1 MAPDLSGKKILITRE
16 HTQATTFAK
25 KIINAGGVPIA
36 APLIRFEK
44 AKNEKQIHEIIDSI
58 RPKDC
63 LVFTSTNGV
72 AYFFDFLTEHNIHI
86 TKLSECIFAAVGRK
100 TKKLIED
107 KGFPVT
113 IIPKEYVAER
123 LAEEIA
129 ANASS
134 SQHIFLFRGNLARE
148 ILINKLTDKGFSV
161 TDAKLYETI
170 HNVEDGQNIEH
181 LLKQNELDYITFTSS
196 STVDAFMKVMKNRD
210 LDSLLS
216 GVTLVSIGPITH
228 QTLTNYGFN
237 GIVCETY
244 TIDAMINRMKT
255 HIQSERK

>member
-16 HTQATTFAK
+16 HTQATTFAE
-25 KIINAGGVPIA
+25 KIKNAGGVPIVT
-36 APLIRFEK
+36 PLIRFEK
-44 AKNEKQIHEIIDSI
+44 AKNEKQIHEIIDRI

-72 AYFFDFLTEHNIHI
+72 AYFFDFLTEHKIHI
-86 TKLSECIFAAVGRK
+86 SKFSDCTFAAVGRK

-107 KGFPVT
+107 RGFPVT
-113 IIPKEYVAER
+113 IIPKEYVAEQ
-123 LAEEIA
+123 LAEEIGA
-129 ANASS
+129 KTGTE
-134 SQHIFLFRGNLARE
+134 QHIFLFRGNLARE
-148 ILINKLTDKGFSV
+148 ILIKKLAQKGFSV
-161 TDAKLYETI
+161 TDAALYETI
-170 HNVEDGQNIEH
+170 HNVKDGQTIER

-210 LDSLLS
+210 LDSLLY

-228 QTLTNYGFN
+228 QTLSNYGFN
-237 GIVCETY
+237 GIVCNTY
-244 TIDAMINRMKT
+244 TIDAMINRMRT